1 MNKTEI
7 TKEIMKAVTKN
18 NNEKYKWQHFIA
30 KDVAMFYPNIEK
42 PKDWGDNT
50 TPKYGITIVIPQ
62 EDKTAIKSIKDS
74 YNTISEKF
82 KLNLLDYPYTTKFKN
97 GNEYNE
103 ERLIAGKKAN
113 NLYTDRHFLQ
123 MSSQFPLTIVN
134 TQREQVKVHE
144 DFDTENN
151 GRIINLKYGLK
162 PYWNNTQRV
171 FGVVCIPIAIQIL
184 KKGIATFAPSNKSVY
199 DGFEFNTIGEK
210 GEENQFDLPF
220 M

>member
-18 NNEKYKWQHFIA
+18 NTEKYKWQHFIA

-62 EDKTAIKSIKDS
+62 EDKTAIKSITDS

-103 ERLIAGKKAN
+103 ERLMAGKKAN
-113 NLYTDRHFLQ
+113 NLYTDRCFLQ

-144 DFDTENN
+144 NFDTENN

-162 PYWNNTQRV
+162 PYWNNTQRI
-171 FGVVCIPIAIQIL
+171 FGIVCIPIAIQIL
-184 KKGIATFAPSNKSVY
+184 EKGFATFAPSNKSLY
-199 DGFEFNTIGEK
+199 DGFEFSNVEQK
-210 GEENQFDLPF
+210 GEDDLPF

>member
-30 KDVAMFYPNIEK
+30 KDVAMFYPNIAK
-42 PKDWGDNT
+42 AKDWGDNT
-50 TPKYGITIVIPQ
+50 TPKYGLTIVIPQ
-62 EDKTAIKSIKDS
+62 EDKTAIESITNS

-82 KLNLLDYPYTTKFKN
+82 KLNLLDYTYTNKFKN

-113 NLYTDRHFLQ
+113 NLYTNRYFLQ
-123 MSSQFPLTIVN
+123 MSSQFPLVIVN

-171 FGVVCIPIAIQIL
+171 FGIVCIPVAIQIL
-184 KKGIATFAPSNKSVY
+184 EKGLATFAPSNKSVY
-199 DGFEFNTIGEK
+199 DGFEFSTIGEK